1 MSDEA
6 AAEPVFTLVG
16 LPPDAS
22 DTELLGVWSPVAP
35 PSTTGVSFAARP
47 DQVLT
52 LDPIWRI
59 DLPSDREEAE
69 ARLAVAEARVAVS
82 AGATGE
88 AADRLLAFARGQTVG
103 QSFAAGPGLDAGA
116 GMPERALAAL
126 LAEAAGVPDV
136 VSYGLGDTLRS
147 GWREVTEWFST
158 VVRTVLAPLDRLA
171 HVETALNGMLIGR
184 TRIGFAGGCDS
195 AWRAGLDPAQAAL
208 HGRAVGLALA
218 TRAALV
224 RTLALALRGAAVVAV
239 AVGTPGGPLVALP
252 AVWRFVTQ
260 VQAEV
265 ASIREGLARGET
277 GNGQR

>member
-1 MSDEA
+1 VSEQA
-6 AAEPVFTLVG
+6 AAERTFTLVG
-16 LPPDAS
+16 LPPDATES
-22 DTELLGVWSPVAP
+22 DLLGVWSPVAR
-35 PSTTGVSFAARP
+35 PSAAGASFAASP

-59 DLPSDREEAE
+59 DLPVDLEEAG
-69 ARLAVAEARVAVS
+69 ARLAAAEVRVAVS
-82 AGATGE
+82 AEATGE
-88 AADRLLAFARGQTVG
+88 ASDRLLAFARRQNVG
-103 QSFAAGPGLDAGA
+103 KSFAVGPDVDAGA
-116 GMPERALAAL
+116 GVPELELAAL
-126 LAEAAGVPDV
+126 LAEAAEVPNV
-136 VSYGLGDTLRS
+136 ASYGLGDTLRT
-147 GWREVTEWFST
+147 GWQEVTEWFST

-171 HVETALNGMLIGR
+171 SVETVLNGVLIAW

-195 AWRAGLDPAQAAL
+195 AWRTGLDPAQAAL

-260 VQAEV
+260 VQKEV

-277 GNGQR
+277 GNG